1 MDPLLQSNKWISPDS
16 ERLWKLAHKIEDK
29 QLWAGYLSEQ
39 EHSIYRKALR
49 RRDTW
54 TTFLEGH
61 GDPFE
66 TGEGQDNNDVV
77 SGAPKTDDNGEKIA
91 DPVTTAF
98 RTRVMLFE
106 FAVR

>member
-54 TTFLEGH
+54 TAFLEGH
-61 GDPFE
+61 GEPFE
-66 TGEGQDNNDVV
+66 MGESLENHNNTGDG
-77 SGAPKTDDNGEKIA
+77 GADTGGGGRESKADDNGEKSA
-91 DPVTTAF
+91 DPVTTA
-98 RTRVMLFE
+98 
-106 FAVR
+106 